1 MKLSDA
7 FTELAYGELH
17 GNALA
22 MNGYIQEKDAEKVKH
37 FLTMGLTAL
46 YTRFPLLLKELTVVQ
61 KSWLTQ
67 YPLKKVH
74 AVTDPGEEVKFIL
87 DSRLDPFLGDVLR
100 IEEVVDEVG
109 DVLELNSTDY
119 DKVALTPAMDVL
131 EIPNPC
137 EGNAL
142 FVTYRANHPPLVD
155 MDSEIQIPMQY
166 LGALY
171 AYVGA
176 RAYAGSVAQE
186 HVGKSSELTSKFE
199 GICRQMELLGM
210 TNSDTLS
217 INMKPRMGG
226 WV

>member
-1 MKLSDA
+1 MKVSDA

-22 MNGYIQEKDAEKVKH
+22 MNGEIVEKDFYKVMH
-37 FLTMGLTAL
+37 FLQMGLTAL
-46 YTRFPLLLKELTVVQ
+46 YTRFPLLTKDLTVIQ
-61 KSWLTQ
+61 QSWLTQ
-67 YPLKKVH
+67 YPLRKEH
-74 AVTDPGEEVKFIL
+74 AVTDPTPGVKFIL

-100 IEEVVDEVG
+100 IEEVVDEEG

-131 EIPNPC
+131 EIPNPSAT
-137 EGNAL
+137 NAL
-142 FVTYRANHPPLVD
+142 FVTYRANHPLLETL
-155 MDSEIQIPMQY
+155 DSEIKLPIQY

-186 HVGKSSELTSKFE
+186 HIGKSAELTSKYE
-199 GICRQMELLGM
+199 QICKQMDLLGM
-210 TNSDTLS
+210 TNTDTLS
-217 INMKPRMGG
+217 INMKPKNGG